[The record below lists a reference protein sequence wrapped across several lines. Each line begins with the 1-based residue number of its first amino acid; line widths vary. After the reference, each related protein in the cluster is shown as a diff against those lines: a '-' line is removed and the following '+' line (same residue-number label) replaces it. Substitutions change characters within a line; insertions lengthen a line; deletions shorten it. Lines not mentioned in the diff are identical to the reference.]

1 MKVYLDLVFLENL
14 ILNTA
19 IIYQIS
25 KFAKQKISFK
35 INLFASLIGSVYVTL
50 IRLFSTSFIAW
61 TIIKLLIIN
70 IVIYVAFKPSKIVIY
85 LKLIAYYFLI
95 FYIYIGAIIGIST
108 FFNINLNNTYLRIG
122 IYILGY
128 LVTYLLNQRMW
139 KVWKSNI
146 KGNDL
151 VYKIM
156 IKSMNK
162 TSNNIEINAFVDT
175 GNSLKDV
182 INNLDIF
189 IVQNTNK
196 FNYHMA
202 IKNEKVEVCLNTVNA
217 NCKLDGY
224 IFNNILIFKNNKKI
238 VNLNRAVIVF
248 VDRNLSTSNKYN
260 SLISYDTYIE
270 KLQGVSL

>member
-1 MKVYLDLVFLENL
+1 
-14 ILNTA
+14 
-19 IIYQIS
+19 
-25 KFAKQKISFK
+25 
-35 INLFASLIGSVYVTL
+35 
-50 IRLFSTSFIAW
+50 
-61 TIIKLLIIN
+61 
-70 IVIYVAFKPSKIVIY
+70 
-85 LKLIAYYFLI
+85 
-95 FYIYIGAIIGIST
+95 
-108 FFNINLNNTYLRIG
+108 
-122 IYILGY
+122 
-128 LVTYLLNQRMW
+128 MW

-156 IKSMNK
+156 IKSINK